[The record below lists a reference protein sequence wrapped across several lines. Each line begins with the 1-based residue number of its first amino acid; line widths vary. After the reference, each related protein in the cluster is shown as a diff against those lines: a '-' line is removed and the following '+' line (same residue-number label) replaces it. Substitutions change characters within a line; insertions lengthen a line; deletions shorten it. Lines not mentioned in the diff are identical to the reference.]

1 MPPDIVKD
9 AYSELFN
16 YLCDKS
22 RDFENSFDRFIGVQL
37 VSRRFKFL
45 PASVTTTPKHS
56 VYYFSVLS
64 HNNCSPPVSV
74 GSICF
79 LSSPLLSLRFHL
91 HLFFKKPHYNEKS
104 FLLIPLSSEWFS
116 TMGKCIEPETRRKSP
131 KTTHDG
137 ARMKPVMSE
146 ELDFTAHTL
155 SSDRLGKIIDE
166 IDDKCNEMRDEQAIP
181 VVKLFPTNLYGDI
194 NPIKSHIEN
203 TTITTTITT
212 TTTTTSSSNS
222 CNTSPFVTSASPH
235 CFTSLKESNT
245 STLHSNQE
253 EIVASNNDKSCAD
266 VIHTRT
272 LIIGCGASNSSN
284 QCGDTISAA
293 TGRSVIG
300 SSNSNSHPAVSCSS
314 NRQQTGDPVSTTIDN
329 NKQSSGGISTI
340 NVEDSSEDTQQ
351 NRENGR
357 KKAEGA
363 AVSYTLPLERLSVVD
378 LNSDEDEKCSVQQS
392 NEDSIRFG
400 NSIPNNCHRESKQST
415 QYSVEKINDSSLTS
429 ASGASGHPKGKNQDT
444 KSHLSNNRS
453 LELPLTNGLTR
464 IVESNLASC
473 CDLGHNFLC
482 QNTTSGTTTP
492 SMSPIDDV
500 TVMVGKNGKLSTVL
514 ENIPL
519 LYIPTTKQLVSQDWN
534 SVTPGSIEHGKQ
546 KEIEYVPMTCKF
558 KNEDKSS
565 NCEKDYVEVDQS
577 PRSTSC
583 SLNCVDTSSLSSLS
597 TCTDVACGV
606 SVASGVSDEFS
617 DNSASTGTPVNTEA
631 TTSCAISNVS
641 STGTNSQNSTFDT
654 TNPLESCLVEV
665 NLHSRNSYEPTRNQ
679 WPPSTPQ
686 DQNLFIR
693 DCTKRKSIG
702 LTGFL
707 GRNLFRRSKDTT
719 NIVPAESEPGWKL
732 FGRIPPKES
741 TPKNPWQISDEYH
754 AKQKASQMVAARARK
769 DIEVMSTTALILE
782 NRPGHLPSKA
792 PEEERKHKQ
801 EYEQMVE
808 AAKKKEQKD
817 IRQKKKHLQLQLKH
831 EEQLVAA
838 AKTWNSEV
846 LPNWEITKQT
856 KRARELWW
864 SGLPPCV
871 RGKVWKLAIGNELN
885 ITEELFEICL
895 NRAKDRIKM
904 LSEESN
910 GSSENTS
917 DLPSSKEASVDL
929 IKLDVSRTFPQF
941 CIFQKGGPYHDLLH
955 SLLGAYACYRPDVGY
970 VQGMSFLAAV
980 LLLNMEVADAFICFA
995 NLLNGPCQ
1003 VAFFRVDEGMMK
1015 SYFDTYDEF
1024 LLENMPQLH
1033 HHFGRQNLTPDI
1045 YIIDWIFTIFSR
1057 SLPLDVACRVWDVF
1071 CRDGEEFLFRTALG
1085 ILHLYQNLLLEM
1097 DFIHLAQFLTKLPE
1111 DISSDQLFRSV
1122 QAIRLS
1128 IDKKKFAQVLAG
1140 HREARERSD
1149 YF

>member
-1 MPPDIVKD
+1 
-9 AYSELFN
+9 
-16 YLCDKS
+16 
-22 RDFENSFDRFIGVQL
+22 
-37 VSRRFKFL
+37 
-45 PASVTTTPKHS
+45 
-56 VYYFSVLS
+56 
-64 HNNCSPPVSV
+64 
-74 GSICF
+74 
-79 LSSPLLSLRFHL
+79 
-91 HLFFKKPHYNEKS
+91 
-104 FLLIPLSSEWFS
+104 
-116 TMGKCIEPETRRKSP
+116 MGKCIEPETRRQSP
-131 KTTHDG
+131 KTKHAS

-146 ELDFTAHTL
+146 ELDFTAHTAL
-155 SSDRLGKIIDE
+155 SSDRLGKIIDD
-166 IDDKCNEMRDEQAIP
+166 IDDKCKEMRDEQAIP
-181 VVKLFPTNLYGDI
+181 VVKLFPTNVYGDV
-194 NPIKSHIEN
+194 NPTKSHVENSTTNSSSISANSSTTN
-203 TTITTTITT
+203 TTSCINSCNNN
-212 TTTTTSSSNS
+212 TSSS
-222 CNTSPFVTSASPH
+222 SPFVTPTSPLS
-235 CFTSLKESNT
+235 FTSLKESNT

-253 EIVASNNDKSCAD
+253 IVASSNSDISCAD
-266 VIHTRT
+266 VIRART
-272 LIIGCGASNSSN
+272 PIIGCDASNSSN
-284 QCGDTISAA
+284 QCAVDTISAVTVRSI
-293 TGRSVIG
+293 TGGGNSSG
-300 SSNSNSHPAVSCSS
+300 SSSSSSSSNSYSHPADSCRYSYTQH
-314 NRQQTGDPVSTTIDN
+314 NRDPVSSTIDN
-329 NKQSSGGISTI
+329 KKQSSVGIREI
-340 NVEDSSEDTQQ
+340 PLEDSSQ
-351 NRENGR
+351 NTLQNCENGY
-357 KKAEGA
+357 KKTGGT
-363 AVSYTLPLERLSVVD
+363 AVSCTLPSERLSTVD
-378 LNSDEDEKCSVQQS
+378 LNSDEDEKCSVQQLS
-392 NEDSIRFG
+392 NQDSVRCG
-400 NSIPNNCHRESKQST
+400 DSVPNNCHQQLNQCIQDSSENSG
-415 QYSVEKINDSSLTS
+415 DSSLIS
-429 ASGASGHPKGKNQDT
+429 ASGASGHSKGKNQDIR
-444 KSHLSNNRS
+444 SHISNTGS

-464 IVESNLASC
+464 IIESNLASG
-473 CDLGHNFLC
+473 CDLGPNFLC
-482 QNTTSGTTTP
+482 QNTTTTNTTTTTTTATTP

-519 LYIPTTKQLVSQDWN
+519 LYIPTTKQLVSQDWT
-534 SVTPGSIEHGKQ
+534 SVNTGGVDHGKQ
-546 KEIEYVPMTCKF
+546 KGGEYVPMTCKF
-558 KNEDKSS
+558 QNEDTKSS

-597 TCTDVACGV
+597 TCTDVACGT

-617 DNSASTGTPVNTEA
+617 DQSATTGTPVNADTTTT

-641 STGTNSQNSTFDT
+641 HTGANSPQTSTYDTANS
-654 TNPLESCLVEV
+654 LESCLVEV
-665 NLHSRNSYEPTRNQ
+665 NLHSRNSYEPTRSQ
-679 WPPSTPQ
+679 WPPSNSQ

-707 GRNLFRRSKDTT
+707 GRNLFRRNKDTT
-719 NIVPAESEPGWKL
+719 NIVQGESEPGWKL

-741 TPKNPWQISDEYH
+741 TVKDPWQISDEYH

-864 SGLPPCV
+864 CGLPPCV

-885 ITEELFEICL
+885 ITDELFEICL

-910 GSSENTS
+910 GSLESS
-917 DLPSSKEASVDL
+917 PDLPSSKEASVEL

-980 LLLNMEVADAFICFA
+980 LLLNMDVADAFICFA

-1033 HHFGRQNLTPDI
+1033 QHFGRQNLTPDI

-1128 IDKKKFAQVLAG
+1128 IDKKKFAQVLSG